1 MKSNLQEELGRISE
15 LMSINEAPPRRKP
28 KFDASGIAKKSGAG
42 VASDIES
49 SIEKSARR
57 KKSGEPETPKP
68 KNVVNEPINKKKKT
82 VLADTEVLETLET
95 VLGPTLTKKARI
107 QFEGMSDET
116 ILKYVKSIE
125 SGKFN
130 RLPEVIQEK
139 LNIIYKKDPTWFER
153 WKKRTSSMSLKAQAI
168 FWGSVLFGGVYVLG
182 VLSEKGVDG
191 LTDIMKKPIGFIFN
205 LGKKTVESDW
215 KSYVKNLDNYKVE
228 NSNGVFIGTLKDVLK
243 PNETI
248 QNPFYSTIQ
257 TKVDKWVDE
266 NAENYTPTTM
276 NVAMENLLKYI
287 IGYIDAE
294 FNSSYWVN
302 PMSETDPLRPTLK
315 NKTEQYWTTLR
326 KSVNDSKNKLK
337 Q

>member
-28 KFDASGIAKKSGAG
+28 KVDASGVVKKSGAN
-42 VASDIES
+42 VASDVES

-57 KKSGEPETPKP
+57 KKSGQPETPTQ
-68 KNVVNEPINKKKKT
+68 KNITSEPISKKKKT

-95 VLGPTLTKKARI
+95 VLGPTLSKKARI

-116 ILKYVKSIE
+116 ILKYIKSVE

-139 LNIIYKKDPTWFER
+139 INIILKKDPTWLDR
-153 WKKRTSSMSLKAQAI
+153 WKKRTSTMSLKAQAI
-168 FWGSVLFGGVYVLG
+168 FWGSVIFGGVYVLG
-182 VLSEKGVDG
+182 VISERGISGIIDV
-191 LTDIMKKPIGFIFN
+191 MKKPLGFIFN

-228 NSNGVFIGTLKDVLK
+228 NSDGVFIGTLKDVLK

-257 TKVDKWVDE
+257 TKVDTWVDE

-287 IGYIDAE
+287 IGDIDAE

-315 NKTEQYWTTLR
+315 NKTEQYWNTLR

-337 Q
+337 

>member
-28 KFDASGIAKKSGAG
+28 KVDASGVVKKG
-42 VASDIES
+42 VGNVTGDVES

-57 KKSGEPETPKP
+57 KKASQPETPKP
-68 KNVVNEPINKKKKT
+68 KNATSEPLSKKKKA
-82 VLADTEVLETLET
+82 VLDDVEVLETLDT
-95 VLGPTLTKKARI
+95 VLGPTLAKKARI

-116 ILKYVKSIE
+116 ILKYIKSVE

-139 LNIIYKKDPTWFER
+139 INRILTKDPTWFER

-168 FWGSVLFGGVYVLG
+168 FWGSVIFGGVYVLG
-182 VLSEKGVDG
+182 VISERGISGIIDV
-191 LTDIMKKPIGFIFN
+191 MKKPLGFIFN

-228 NSNGVFIGTLKDVLK
+228 NSDGIFIGTLKDVLK

-257 TKVDKWVDE
+257 TKVDTWVDE

-287 IGYIDAE
+287 IGDIDAE

-315 NKTEQYWTTLR
+315 NKTEQYWNTLR

-337 Q
+337 

>member
-28 KFDASGIAKKSGAG
+28 KVDASGVVKKG
-42 VASDIES
+42 VGNVTGDVES

-57 KKSGEPETPKP
+57 KKSSQPETPKP
-68 KNVVNEPINKKKKT
+68 KNATSEPLSKKKKT
-82 VLADTEVLETLET
+82 VLDDVEVLETLDT
-95 VLGPTLTKKARI
+95 VLGPTLAKKARI

-116 ILKYVKSIE
+116 ILKYIKSVE

-139 LNIIYKKDPTWFER
+139 INRILTKDPTWFER

-168 FWGSVLFGGVYVLG
+168 FWGSVIFGGVYVLG
-182 VLSEKGVDG
+182 VISERGISGIIDV
-191 LTDIMKKPIGFIFN
+191 MKKPLGFIFN

-228 NSNGVFIGTLKDVLK
+228 NSDGVFIGTLKDVLK

-257 TKVDKWVDE
+257 TKVDTWVDE

-287 IGYIDAE
+287 IGDIDAE

-315 NKTEQYWTTLR
+315 NKTEQYWNTLR

-337 Q
+337 

>member
-28 KFDASGIAKKSGAG
+28 KVDASGVVKKSGAN
-42 VASDIES
+42 VASDVES

-57 KKSGEPETPKP
+57 KKSGQPETPTQ
-68 KNVVNEPINKKKKT
+68 KNITSEPISKKKKT

-95 VLGPTLTKKARI
+95 VLGPTLSKKARI

-116 ILKYVKSIE
+116 ILKYIKSVE

-139 LNIIYKKDPTWFER
+139 INIILKKDPTWLDR
-153 WKKRTSSMSLKAQAI
+153 WKKRTSTMSLKAQAI
-168 FWGSVLFGGVYVLG
+168 FWGSVIFGGVYVLG
-182 VLSEKGVDG
+182 VIAKRGVDG
-191 LTDIMKKPIGFIFN
+191 LIDVTTKPILYIFN
-205 LGKKTVESDW
+205 MGKQTVESDW
-215 KSYVKNLDNYKVE
+215 KSYVKNLDNYKVVD
-228 NSNGVFIGTLKDVLK
+228 SNGVFIGTLKDVLK

-257 TKVDKWVDE
+257 SKVNTWVDE
-266 NAENYTPTTM
+266 NANDYTATTM
-276 NVAMENLLKYI
+276 IMAMENVLKYI
-287 IGYIDAE
+287 IADIDAE

-302 PMSETDPLRPTLK
+302 PMTETDPLRPTLK
-315 NKTEQYWTTLR
+315 NKTEQYWNNLR
-326 KSVNDSKNKLK
+326 KSVDDAKNKLK
-337 Q
+337 L